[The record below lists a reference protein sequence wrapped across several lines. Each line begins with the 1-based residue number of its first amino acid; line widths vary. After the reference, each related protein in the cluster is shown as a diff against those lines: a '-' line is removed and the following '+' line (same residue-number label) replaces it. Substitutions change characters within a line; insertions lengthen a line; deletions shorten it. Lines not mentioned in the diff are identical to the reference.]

1 MRRRLLW
8 LLLLVAAALGL
19 WRYRASKGPAREA
32 PSEQPARE
40 SDPGPLQALP
50 ALGRLPRSQ
59 FYLEHDR
66 FLPATDPRTVSAARA
81 HWLRSEDE
89 VFGVVVGGQARA
101 YPIAMIAYHHVVNDV
116 IRGIPIAV
124 TY

>member
-1 MRRRLLW
+1 MKRTFLW
-8 LLLLVAAALGL
+8 LLLIVAAALGL
-19 WRYRASKGPAREA
+19 SRYRAWKEPSRDA

-40 SDPGPLQALP
+40 SDPGALEALP

-66 FLPATDPRTVSAARA
+66 FLPATDPRSVPAARA
-81 HWLRSEDE
+81 HWLQPEDE

-101 YPIAMIAYHHVVNDV
+101 YPIPMIAYHHVVNDV